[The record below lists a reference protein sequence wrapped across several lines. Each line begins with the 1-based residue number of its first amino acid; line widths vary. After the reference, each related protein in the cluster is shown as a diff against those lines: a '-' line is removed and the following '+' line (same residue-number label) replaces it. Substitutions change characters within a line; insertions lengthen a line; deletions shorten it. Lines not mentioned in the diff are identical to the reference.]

1 VPEKVDVDEVAR
13 VVTQSEDVQQLDA
26 EIGEYETVNIS
37 SSSID
42 VPSGNWILMDRESG
56 AIALDSSK
64 NAAASS
70 GVVEDNKTSLHSGNI
85 LIHFYSADYNFYDLH
100 SSISDAFVDGALE
113 TMLAMGFSNEG
124 GWRTRLL
131 EVKKGDISSVLD
143 TIQANFG

>member
-1 VPEKVDVDEVAR
+1 MPEKVGVDEVAQ
-13 VVTQSEDVQQLDA
+13 VVTQSEEIQQLAA
-26 EIGEYETVNIS
+26 EIGEDAVNIS

-42 VPSGNWILMDRESG
+42 VQSSDNWILMDRESG
-56 AIALDSSK
+56 AIALDSSI

-70 GVVEDNKTSLHSGNI
+70 GVVEDNKTFLHSGNI

-100 SSISDAFVDGALE
+100 LSISDAFIDGALE
-113 TMLAMGFSNEG
+113 IMLAMGFSNEG
-124 GWRTRLL
+124 GWLSRLL

>member
-1 VPEKVDVDEVAR
+1 MPEKVDVDEVAR

-85 LIHFYSADYNFYDLH
+85 LIHFYSADYYFYDLQFIH
-100 SSISDAFVDGALE
+100 FRCIH
-113 TMLAMGFSNEG
+113 
-124 GWRTRLL
+124 
-131 EVKKGDISSVLD
+131 
-143 TIQANFG
+143 